1 MSERASFIVGRA
13 LPIGVFGFL
22 VAIQAELALAGVQH
36 AFHGDLNRS
45 EAMYLLNRVLTVAFF
60 GFLVV
65 IYAVRSR
72 AIAKDHN
79 PVAVAAAMTG
89 SFVLYGLFLIPGQ
102 GRSTNVWV
110 LAASDLALAVGIA
123 WALYSLSYLG
133 RRFSIVP
140 EARGLVTSGPYRL
153 VRHPIYLGELIAGV
167 GLVLPTLLTLH
178 AAVLALFLA
187 AQVARTYYEE
197 RMLRSTYP
205 QYEAY
210 AKHTHRLIP
219 FVL

>member
-1 MSERASFIVGRA
+1 MSERASFILGRA

-22 VAIQAELALAGVQH
+22 VAIQAELAFAGVQH
-36 AFHGDLNRS
+36 AFEGDLDRS
-45 EAMYLLNRVLTVAFF
+45 QAMYLLNRVLTVAFF
-60 GFLVV
+60 AFLVV

-79 PVAVAAAMTG
+79 PIAVAAAMTG
-89 SFVLYGLFLIPGQ
+89 SFILYGLFLIPGQ

-110 LAASDLALAVGIA
+110 LAASDLGLAVGMA

-133 RRFSIVP
+133 NRFSIVP

-153 VRHPIYLGELIAGV
+153 VRHPIYLGEIIAGF
-167 GLVLPTLLTLH
+167 GLVLPTLFTLH
-178 AAVLALFLA
+178 AVVLAIFLA
-187 AQVARTYYEE
+187 AQLARTYYEE
-197 RMLRSTYP
+197 GVLRSTYP

-210 AKHTHRLIP
+210 ARHSHRLIP
-219 FVL
+219 WVL

>member
-22 VAIQAELALAGVQH
+22 VAIQAELTLAGIQH

-79 PVAVAAAMTG
+79 PIAVAAAMIG

-102 GRSTNVWV
+102 GRSSNVWV
-110 LAASDLALAVGIA
+110 LAASDLSLAVGIA

-140 EARGLVTSGPYRL
+140 EARGLVTGGPYGL
-153 VRHPIYLGELIAGV
+153 VRHPIYLGEIIAGV
-167 GLVLPTLLTLH
+167 GLVLPTLFTLH
-178 AAVLALFLA
+178 AIVLTLFLA
-187 AQVARTYYEE
+187 AQLVRTYYEE
-197 RMLRSTYP
+197 RMLRNTYP

>member
-45 EAMYLLNRVLTVAFF
+45 EAMYVLNRVLTVAFF

-79 PVAVAAAMTG
+79 PIAVAAAMIG

-153 VRHPIYLGELIAGV
+153 VRHPIYLGEIIAGV

-187 AQVARTYYEE
+187 AQLARTYYEE

>member
-1 MSERASFIVGRA
+1 MTDRVSFIVGRA

-22 VAIQAELALAGVQH
+22 VAIQVELTFAGVQN
-36 AFHGDLNRS
+36 AFHTTLDRTQT
-45 EAMYLLNRVLTVAFF
+45 MYLLNRILTVAFF

-65 IYAVRSR
+65 IYAIRSK

-79 PVAVAAAMTG
+79 PVAIAAAMVG

-102 GRSTNVWV
+102 GRSTHIWV
-110 LAASDLALAVGIA
+110 LATSDLCLAVGIA
-123 WALYSLSYLG
+123 WALYSLTYLG

-140 EARGLVTSGPYRL
+140 EARGLVTSGPYQL
-153 VRHPIYLGELIAGV
+153 TRHPIYLGEIIAGF
-167 GLVLPTLLTLH
+167 GLVLPTVFSLH
-178 AAVLALFLA
+178 AVVFVIFLG
-187 AQVARTYYEE
+187 AQLLRTYFEE
-197 RMLRSTYP
+197 GVLRSTYP

-210 AKHTHRLIP
+210 ARHTHRLIP

>member
-1 MSERASFIVGRA
+1 MNDRASFIVGRA

-22 VAIQAELALAGVQH
+22 VAIQGELTLAGIQN
-36 AFHGDLNRS
+36 AFHGNLDRAQS
-45 EAMYLLNRVLTVAFF
+45 MYLLNRILTLAFF

-65 IYAVRSR
+65 IYAIRSK

-79 PVAVAAAMTG
+79 PLAIAAAMVG
-89 SFVLYGLFLIPGQ
+89 SFVLYGLFLVPDQ
-102 GRSTNVWV
+102 GRSTDIRV
-110 LAASDLALAVGIA
+110 LAASDICLAAGII

-140 EARGLVTSGPYRL
+140 EARGLVTSGPYRFA
-153 VRHPIYLGELIAGV
+153 RHPIYLGEIIAGF
-167 GLVLPTLLTLH
+167 GLVLPTLFSLH
-178 AAVLALFLA
+178 AVVFAIFLG
-187 AQVARTYYEE
+187 AQILRTHFEE
-197 RMLRSTYP
+197 RVLRSTYP

-210 AKHTHRLIP
+210 AKHTNRLIP

>member
-1 MSERASFIVGRA
+1 MNDRVSFIVGRA

-22 VAIQAELALAGVQH
+22 VAIQAQLAFAGVQN
-36 AFHGDLNRS
+36 AFHDSLDRTQ
-45 EAMYLLNRVLTVAFF
+45 AMYLLNRILTVAFF

-65 IYAVRSR
+65 IYAIRSKATAR
-72 AIAKDHN
+72 DHN
-79 PVAVAAAMTG
+79 PAAVAAALTG

-102 GRSTNVWV
+102 GRSTDIWV
-110 LAASDLALAVGIA
+110 LAGSDICLACGIT

-153 VRHPIYLGELIAGV
+153 TRHPIYLGEILAGV
-167 GLVLPTLLTLH
+167 GLVLPTVFTLH
-178 AAVLALFLA
+178 AVVFAIFLG
-187 AQVARTYYEE
+187 AQIVRTYFEE
-197 RMLRSTYP
+197 RVLRSTYP

-210 AKHTHRLIP
+210 ARRTRRLIP

>member
-1 MSERASFIVGRA
+1 MSERASFILGRA

-36 AFHGDLNRS
+36 AFHGDLNRA
-45 EAMYLLNRVLTVAFF
+45 EAMYLLNRALTVAFF

-72 AIAKDHN
+72 AIARDHN
-79 PVAVAAAMTG
+79 PIAVAAAMIG

-110 LAASDLALAVGIA
+110 LAASDLGLAVGIA

-153 VRHPIYLGELIAGV
+153 VRHPIYLGEITAGV
-167 GLVLPTLLTLH
+167 GLVLPTLFTLH
-178 AAVLALFLA
+178 AVVLAVFLA
-187 AQVARTYYEE
+187 AQLARTYYEE

-210 AKHTHRLIP
+210 AEHTHRLIP

>member
-1 MSERASFIVGRA
+1 MSERASFILGRA
-13 LPIGVFGFL
+13 LPIGIFGFL
-22 VAIQAELALAGVQH
+22 VAIQAELALAGVQQ
-36 AFHGDLNRS
+36 AFHGDLDRPQ
-45 EAMYLLNRVLTVAFF
+45 AMYLLNRVLTVAFF
-60 GFLVV
+60 AFLVV

-79 PVAVAAAMTG
+79 PIAVAAAMIG

-102 GRSTNVWV
+102 GRSSNVWV
-110 LAASDLALAVGIA
+110 LAASDLGLAVGIA

-133 RRFSIVP
+133 NRFSIVP

-153 VRHPIYLGELIAGV
+153 VRHPIYLGEIIAGF
-167 GLVLPTLLTLH
+167 GLVLPTLFSLH
-178 AAVLALFLA
+178 ALVLAIFLV
-187 AQVARTYYEE
+187 AQLARTYFEE

-210 AKHTHRLIP
+210 ARHTHRLIP

>member
-1 MSERASFIVGRA
+1 MRERASFILGRA

-36 AFHGDLNRS
+36 AIHGDLNRS

-72 AIAKDHN
+72 AIARDHN
-79 PVAVAAAMTG
+79 PIAVAAAMIG

-102 GRSTNVWV
+102 GRSSNVWV
-110 LAASDLALAVGIA
+110 LAASDLGLAAGIA

-153 VRHPIYLGELIAGV
+153 VRHPIYLGEIIAGV
-167 GLVLPTLLTLH
+167 GLVLPTLFTLH
-178 AAVLALFLA
+178 AVVLAVFLA
-187 AQVARTYYEE
+187 AQLARTHYEE

-210 AKHTHRLIP
+210 AKQTHRLIP